1 MLPVR
6 PENASASGPVVR
18 IERAQQAGTRL
29 LCLTI
34 TDKGVRAM
42 GHVVKVALLGLG
54 DVGEKFAEHFLEKIQ
69 EEHVSVE
76 IVAVA
81 SRDLESPVAM
91 GFIHSNVPVFKDAME
106 VVSLGAKVDII
117 FDLTGDPE
125 LRKKLRTAL
134 QETHNQHTVI
144 APEVVAHLLWNF
156 FGEGELPHSS
166 QTGY

>member
-1 MLPVR
+1 MIH
-6 PENASASGPVVR
+6 A
-18 IERAQQAGTRL
+18 
-29 LCLTI
+29 
-34 TDKGVRAM
+34 
-42 GHVVKVALLGLG
+42 VKVALLGLG

-69 EEHVSVE
+69 EEHVNVE

-91 GFIHSNVPVFKDAME
+91 GFSHSKVPVFQDALE

-125 LRKKLRTAL
+125 LRRKLRVAL
-134 QETHNQHTVI
+134 QESHNRHTVI

-156 FGEGELPHSS
+156 FGEGELPRSG

>member
-1 MLPVR
+1 MR
-6 PENASASGPVVR
+6 
-18 IERAQQAGTRL
+18 
-29 LCLTI
+29 
-34 TDKGVRAM
+34 
-42 GHVVKVALLGLG
+42 HVVKVALLGLG
-54 DVGEKFAEHFLEKIQ
+54 EVGERFAEHFLEKIQ
-69 EEHVSVE
+69 EEHVNVE

-81 SRDLESPVAM
+81 HRNLESPVAL
-91 GFIHSNVPVFKDAME
+91 GFIHSKVPVFQNALD

-125 LRKKLRTAL
+125 LRKKLRIAL

-156 FGEGELPHSS
+156 FGEGDLPRSS